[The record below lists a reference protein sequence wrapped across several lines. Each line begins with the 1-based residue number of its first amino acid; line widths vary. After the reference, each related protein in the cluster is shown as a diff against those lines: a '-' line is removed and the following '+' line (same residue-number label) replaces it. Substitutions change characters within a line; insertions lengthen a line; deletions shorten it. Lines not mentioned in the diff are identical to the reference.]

1 MSIQGKG
8 KYIGKRK
15 IEIDQDLDL
24 SPDTEIFY
32 VIEEIKPVHIKKQN
46 NEPLKDCFAGLVDP
60 DIDLEVEIKKARKEI
75 QESLDKKFKNWNT

>member
-24 SPDTEIFY
+24 SPDTEIFFT
-32 VIEEIKPVHIKKQN
+32 IEEIKST
-46 NEPLKDCFAGLVDP
+46 
-60 DIDLEVEIKKARKEI
+60 KEI
-75 QESLDKKFKNWNT
+75 EGNKEKENPWLEIAKIARPVGRSDLSVRHHEILGDVIE